1 MSYQAENRT
10 AGQQV
15 HIEDG
20 IFIAREKKKKL
31 NSLWDSNPRPPPNS
45 RQSL

>member
-1 MSYQAENRT
+1 MSCQAENRT

-20 IFIAREKKKKL
+20 ILIAREKKKTEFPL
-31 NSLWDSNPRPPPNS
+31 GFQPTTSPQL
-45 RQSL
+45 